1 MFKLGES
8 MENLKIDF
16 KEFILDNGLKIIV
29 LKRDCKFFNLNF
41 GIKIGSAYEFDN
53 ERGFSHFIEHML
65 FRSNLKF
72 SNYEVNKILEFLGG
86 DYDAFTDYGSTIF
99 TIRGLC
105 CDLEKSIEL
114 ISSMVRYP
122 KFDDKEMYIERD
134 IIISEIE
141 SCIADYEEYSF
152 IKLNEESFEN
162 SHLKYDIAGTKET
175 IKNIISEDLR
185 RFYEKYYVSN
195 NSFMVVI
202 SSYDESYV
210 INLLKKYFDSWQSK
224 KLLHKKLIEESNIPK
239 KIVTEKKDLEL
250 STVTYL
256 FTFNNLLQHEK
267 ILLKI
272 AEYKLGGGSNSIL
285 FKRVREENGLAYD
298 IYTQL
303 ELSDEF
309 KGMYIFCATND
320 QNVDEVI
327 KIIDS
332 CIEDIKNCKNYFD
345 DYSLQLMKKL
355 QLMSIYSILED
366 NEKLGLY
373 LLDKMIYKKNINDY
387 LDDLSMIEKVS
398 SEELMNVCKKYFNNP
413 TIHILKGK

>member
-1 MFKLGES
+1 

-175 IKNIISEDLR
+175 IKNIVSEDLR

-267 ILLKI
+267 IFLKI

-332 CIEDIKNCKNYFD
+332 CIEDIKNCKNYFN
-345 DYSLQLMKKL
+345 DYSLQLIKKL
-355 QLMSIYSILED
+355 QLMSIYSTLED

>member
-16 KEFILDNGLKIIV
+16 KEFILDNGLKIII

-134 IIISEIE
+134 VIISEIE

-175 IKNIISEDLR
+175 IKNIVSEDLR

-267 ILLKI
+267 IFLKI